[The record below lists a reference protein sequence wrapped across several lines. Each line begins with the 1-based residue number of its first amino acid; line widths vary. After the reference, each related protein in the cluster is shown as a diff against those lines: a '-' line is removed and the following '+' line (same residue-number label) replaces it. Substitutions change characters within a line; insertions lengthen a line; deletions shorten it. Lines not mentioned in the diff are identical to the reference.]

1 MAKQKQS
8 ANILIEGLIDSLLRT
23 MQSTNL
29 PLSVLSLVAYT
40 VYRKIDDE
48 KNRVIQG
55 EVMEAQAQARI
66 AVVKLKEKEKK

>member
-8 ANILIEGLIDSLLRT
+8 ANILIEELIDSLLRT